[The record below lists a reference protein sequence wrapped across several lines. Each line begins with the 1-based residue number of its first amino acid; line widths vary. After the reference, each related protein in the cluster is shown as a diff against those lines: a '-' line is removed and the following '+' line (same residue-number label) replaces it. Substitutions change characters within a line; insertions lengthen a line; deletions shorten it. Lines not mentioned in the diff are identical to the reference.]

1 MLLLKVTMLFLVVV
15 NVGKETIAAFE
26 SYNFIVVH
34 QIKHL
39 NHVNQSE
46 CPLVQLLKFPV
57 ISHHTLGLKLN
68 PLRVRV
74 KGRKSS
80 TTYCVPHRPND
91 PSNGTKEKGLTLF
104 FPHPI

>member
-1 MLLLKVTMLFLVVV
+1 MLSLVVV
-15 NVGKETIAAFE
+15 NVGKETIPAFE

-68 PLRVRV
+68 PAYT
-74 KGRKSS
+74 KGE
-80 TTYCVPHRPND
+80 
-91 PSNGTKEKGLTLF
+91 G
-104 FPHPI
+104 